1 MLLYLYT
8 VGRGGVVLKGSKT
21 MDSIMLGI
29 GIILLIVLT
38 AAAILLIVRLPK
50 QSRLLE
56 YILESSLVLLSADA
70 VVLGFLYD
78 EALWQGVG
86 ALFLVL
92 AVPALAL
99 HIRKDIRVR

>member
-1 MLLYLYT
+1 M
-8 VGRGGVVLKGSKT
+8 GRGGVVLKGSKT

-56 YILESSLVLLSADA
+56 YILESSLVFLISHALLGSI
-70 VVLGFLYD
+70 LLYLLLIIPQHPID
-78 EALWQGVG
+78 S
-86 ALFLVL
+86 
-92 AVPALAL
+92 
-99 HIRKDIRVR
+99 

>member
-1 MLLYLYT
+1 
-8 VGRGGVVLKGSKT
+8 

-38 AAAILLIVRLPK
+38 AAAILTVARSPK

-56 YILESSLVLLSADA
+56 YILESGFVLLGAD
-70 VVLGFLYD
+70 VVILGFLYD
-78 EALWQGVG
+78 EVFWQGVG

-92 AVPALAL
+92 AVLALTL